1 VPFCKTTGGK
11 GLHVVVPLK
20 PRANWEEAKD
30 FARALCE
37 AMTKVAP
44 ERFTTNMAKR
54 ARSGRIF
61 LDYLR
66 NDRGSTAVAAWSPR
80 ARAGAP
86 VSMPLA
92 WREVT
97 AELDPKAFTVATAPA
112 RLRRADPWAG
122 FEAAARPL
130 PKPR

>member
-1 VPFCKTTGGK
+1 
-11 GLHVVVPLK
+11 VPLK
-20 PRANWEEAKD
+20 PRADREEAKD

-44 ERFTTNMAKR
+44 DRFTTTMAKR
-54 ARSGRIF
+54 ARSGRVF

-66 NDRGSTAVAAWSPR
+66 NDRGATAVAAWSPR

-92 WREVT
+92 WREVV
-97 AELDPKAFTVATAPA
+97 AGLDPKAFTIATARS
-112 RLRRADPWAG
+112 RLRRTDPWAG

-130 PKPR
+130 PEPR